1 MKNAVGREIP
11 DYLLK
16 DGKEVYQ
23 GKNYMDGKYLQKASP
38 RTRRCEKPVETKVVG
53 SLAEALKQCGARD
66 GMTFSFHHHLRD
78 GDYVVN
84 LVMAAAIEELG
95 LKDLTIAAT
104 SLGSAHDPI
113 AAYIEKGK
121 VVGIQTS
128 GIRGKM
134 GEVVSAGKLKNP
146 AIIRS
151 HGGRPRAIEGGEV
164 HIDIAFVAA
173 PTSDPMGNCRGVG
186 GKSDCGSLGY
196 AFPDA
201 DYADQV
207 VAVTDNLQP
216 YPLTPISISQERV
229 DWVVELEKIGDPNGI
244 VSGTTK
250 VTKDPVQLIIA
261 QNAAKAIAA
270 SGLLE
275 DGFSLQTGAGGASL
289 AAAAFIAEMMR
300 EKHVVGSFIMG
311 GITGLLVKML
321 EEGLFKRILD
331 VQDFDLEAVRSVREN
346 PAHEEVGACLYASP
360 FNSGCIV
367 NQLDCAILGA
377 TEIDTDFNVNVLTG
391 SAGAIMGGSGGH
403 SDAAA
408 GAKMTIIT
416 ANLTRSRIAV
426 IKDRVRTIC
435 TPGETVDVLVTEWG
449 IAVNPRRTDLL
460 ERFTKA
466 KLPVHSIEKLRE
478 KAERLCGKARP
489 IPEGERI
496 VGIVEYRDGTII
508 DVVRARA

>member
-1 MKNAVGREIP
+1 
-11 DYLLK
+11 
-16 DGKEVYQ
+16 
-23 GKNYMDGKYLQKASP
+23 
-38 RTRRCEKPVETKVVG
+38 
-53 SLAEALKQCGARD
+53 
-66 GMTFSFHHHLRD
+66 
-78 GDYVVN
+78 
-84 LVMAAAIEELG
+84 
-95 LKDLTIAAT
+95 
-104 SLGSAHDPI
+104 
-113 AAYIEKGK
+113 
-121 VVGIQTS
+121 
-128 GIRGKM
+128 
-134 GEVVSAGKLKNP
+134 
-146 AIIRS
+146 
-151 HGGRPRAIEGGEV
+151 
-164 HIDIAFVAA
+164 AA
-173 PTSDPMGNCRGVG
+173 PSADAYGNINGVTG
-186 GKSDCGSLGY
+186 ETACGSLGY

-250 VTKDPVQLIIA
+250 VTKDPVQLLIA

-270 SGLLE
+270 SGLLQN
-275 DGFSLQTGAGGASL
+275 GFSLQTGAGGASL